1 MAKEG
6 YLGGAGGWL
15 RCDLKEEIQLAKIWG
30 KLWGKGWE
38 GRYPG
43 G

>member
-1 MAKEG
+1 MDKEG
-6 YLGGAGGWL
+6 YLEGRRGWL
-15 RCDLKEEIQLAKIWG
+15 GCDLKEEILLAKIWG
-30 KLWGKGWE
+30 KVWGKGWE